1 MKHGK
6 ECLHH
11 KIDRLETEFERNR
24 EEMTS
29 LRARMQSCTRRYDE
43 LLAANKRINDEIRA
57 ALAELWKC
65 EDKNQ

>member
-1 MKHGK
+1 MVTYI
-6 ECLHH
+6 HH
-11 KIDRLETEFERNR
+11 KIDHLEAEFERNR
-24 EEMTS
+24 EEMNS

-65 EDKNQ
+65 EDRNQ

>member
-1 MKHGK
+1 MRCGK
-6 ECLHH
+6 ACLNRQ
-11 KIDRLETEFERNR
+11 IDRLEAEFERNR
-24 EEMTS
+24 EKMTS

-65 EDKNQ
+65 EDRNQ

>member
-1 MKHGK
+1 MNCGK
-6 ECLHH
+6 ACLNRQ
-11 KIDRLETEFERNR
+11 IDRLEAEFERNR

-29 LRARMQSCTRRYDE
+29 LRARMQSCTTRYDE

-65 EDKNQ
+65 EDRNQ

>member
-1 MKHGK
+1 MKHSK
-6 ECLHH
+6 ERLNRQ
-11 KIDRLETEFERNR
+11 IDRLEAEFERNR
-24 EEMTS
+24 KEMTS

-65 EDKNQ
+65 EDRNQ